1 VSGVIEHTDAV
12 LSGDVITHL
21 DAQLVAARRLLSI
34 VLDQGAAIR
43 ARDVR
48 SVVALTGLLQAEL
61 QRRQLLD
68 QERARLLERAGMR
81 LGVTGPSVTL
91 TLLERVMPST
101 GAELA
106 RERSAELMGLLEEV
120 KREHYVNR
128 ALMSQ
133 ELAFLDHLLRLAD
146 GGGDV
151 TYDAAGDRPAISG
164 ARVGTRHRVLDLEV

>member
-1 VSGVIEHTDAV
+1 LSGVLEHADTV
-12 LSGDVITHL
+12 LSGDVIAHL

-43 ARDVR
+43 ARDVQN
-48 SVVALTGLLQAEL
+48 VVALTGLLQAEL
-61 QRRQLLD
+61 QRRQILD
-68 QERARLLERAGMR
+68 HERARLLERAGER
-81 LGVTGPSVTL
+81 LGVTAHAVTL
-91 TLLERVMPST
+91 TQLERVMPST
-101 GAELA
+101 AAEPA
-106 RERSAELMGLLEEV
+106 RERSAELTGLLEEV

-151 TYDAAGDRPAISG
+151 TYDAAGDRPAISAG
-164 ARVGTRHRVLDLEV
+164 RVRAQHRVLDLEV